1 MIRKI
6 VPTKDPKLRSET
18 KEIKKID
25 KKILSILE
33 DMRETLKAQKDPQG
47 VGLAAPQIGQP
58 YKIFMMVDRGKILT
72 VFNPKIIRLSKDDN
86 DPREEGGEYIMEGCL
101 SLPHFYG
108 PVKRS
113 WIVELEYDTM
123 VEKKKGEWYLE
134 HRHESFEGF
143 VAQII
148 QHETDHLNGK
158 LFIDRLLEQD
168 RQLYQLK
175 NKVWHEVEL
184 T

>member
-6 VPTKDPKLRSET
+6 VTFREPKLRTET
-18 KEIKKID
+18 KEIKIID
-25 KKILSILE
+25 KKILEILE
-33 DMRETLKAQKDPQG
+33 DMRETLKVQKDPKG
-47 VGLAAPQIGQP
+47 VGLAATQIGYP
-58 YKIFMMVDRGKILT
+58 LKLFMMVDHGNIIT
-72 VFNPKIIRLSKDDN
+72 IFNPKIITLSKSDN
-86 DPREEGGEYIMEGCL
+86 DPKGEDEEYIMEGCL

-113 WIVELEYDTM
+113 WKVELKYDSPEMTND
-123 VEKKKGEWYLE
+123 KWQLIHK
-134 HRHESFEGF
+134 HETFEGF

-158 LFIDRLLEQD
+158 LFVDRLLEQK

-175 NKVWHEVEL
+175 NKKWHEVEL
-184 T
+184 D

>member
-6 VPTKDPKLRSET
+6 VPTKDPKLRAET
-18 KEIKKID
+18 REVKKID
-25 KKILSILE
+25 KKILDLLE
-33 DMRETLKAQKDPQG
+33 DMHETLKAQKDPQG
-47 VGLAAPQIGQP
+47 VGLAATQIGHP
-58 YKIFMMVDRGKILT
+58 LKIFMMVDRGRVIT
-72 VFNPKIIRLSKDDN
+72 IFNPKIVKLSKSDN
-86 DPREEGGEYIMEGCL
+86 DPKDEGGEYIMEGCL

-113 WIVELEYDTM
+113 WKVELKYDEA
-123 VEKKKGEWYLE
+123 VQKENGDWKLE
-134 HRHESFEGF
+134 PRHETFEGF

-158 LFIDRLLEQD
+158 LFIDRLLEQN

-175 NKVWHEVEL
+175 NKEWHEVEL
-184 T
+184 Q